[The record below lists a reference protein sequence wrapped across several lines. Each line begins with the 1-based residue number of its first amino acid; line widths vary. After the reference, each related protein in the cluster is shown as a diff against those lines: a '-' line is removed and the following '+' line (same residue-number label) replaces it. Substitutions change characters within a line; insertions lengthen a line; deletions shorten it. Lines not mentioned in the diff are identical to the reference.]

1 MARPRQAAF
10 GLVLLASTSTA
21 SLLLPLDASRRLA
34 DNHFS
39 RVVSRAHSTVPA
51 PADPLPI
58 TPSYVIFT
66 LVFNCAAHLA
76 AAHEMA
82 AILELPSNT
91 LFSSGLL
98 DNLGGL
104 VWGVPGALAMA
115 AIERWRCDDACSV
128 AEEDAYN
135 CVRCSALTNPILI
148 GTAPLAILS
157 SMVLAD
163 ATIGERSV
171 RVLTEVDA
179 STETRSFDS
188 APVGLPSSQGLLV
201 AGGALVSCAW
211 AQGIMQGGVC
221 SAFREASM
229 RVAMAGVDCD
239 AMVAS
244 SVGVAYAFPAFP
256 LFAAR
261 AALEP
266 AAVVLL
272 TAAAATLVEMGAS
285 RALQPMARAKT
296 EAAVAALDDAKRRAR
311 SLFAL
316 EVDAA
321 SASAAADDFAA
332 QIEAWKRAR
341 EEATR
346 KDLLASAG
354 RAAVAASA
362 FAASGGCLVAPVV
375 ASLGVAVDDLPES
388 VPGFG
393 GRQPPAVNPIGFIL
407 VAILWACGSAAA
419 ETLPGGLF

>member
-1 MARPRQAAF
+1 MQRLPR
-10 GLVLLASTSTA
+10 GV
-21 SLLLPLDASRRLA
+21 DAGGDGRRRLRC
-34 DNHFS
+34 D
-39 RVVSRAHSTVPA
+39 
-51 PADPLPI
+51 
-58 TPSYVIFT
+58 
-66 LVFNCAAHLA
+66 
-76 AAHEMA
+76 
-82 AILELPSNT
+82 
-91 LFSSGLL
+91 
-98 DNLGGL
+98 GG
-104 VWGVPGALAMA
+104 
-115 AIERWRCDDACSV
+115 EQRWRG
-128 AEEDAYN
+128 
-135 CVRCSALTNPILI
+135 VRL
-148 GTAPLAILS
+148 
-157 SMVLAD
+157 
-163 ATIGERSV
+163 
-171 RVLTEVDA
+171 
-179 STETRSFDS
+179 
-188 APVGLPSSQGLLV
+188 
-201 AGGALVSCAW
+201 
-211 AQGIMQGGVC
+211 
-221 SAFREASM
+221 
-229 RVAMAGVDCD
+229 
-239 AMVAS
+239 
-244 SVGVAYAFPAFP
+244 PAFP

-354 RAAVAASA
+354 RAAVAAAA
-362 FAASGGCLVAPVV
+362 FAACGGCLVAPVV

-388 VPGFG
+388 VPAFG
-393 GRQPPAVNPIGFIL
+393 GQQQPPAVNPIGFIL